1 MFLKAAMLENAAA
14 DQGLENGAAVA
25 LEIVVAAAANI
36 LTSDGD

>member
-1 MFLKAAMLENAAA
+1 MLESAAA

-25 LEIVVAAAANI
+25 LETAVVAAANI